1 MGARLGQEE
10 WRKKTQ
16 GIEVEHNLR
25 YDQVLQ
31 RSFAEEKEKYSC
43 PLIVGFYTDA
53 ERNDTDFKDVA
64 VGPDA
69 SPNKKT
75 EKGGGRPA
83 REGRK
88 KRMRT

>member
-1 MGARLGQEE
+1 V
-10 WRKKTQ
+10 K
-16 GIEVEHNLR
+16 
-25 YDQVLQ
+25 
-31 RSFAEEKEKYSC
+31 EKEKDSC

-75 EKGGGRPA
+75 ENWRRQTCKR
-83 REGRK
+83 RQK
-88 KRMRT
+88 KNE

>member
-1 MGARLGQEE
+1 M
-10 WRKKTQ
+10 K
-16 GIEVEHNLR
+16 
-25 YDQVLQ
+25 
-31 RSFAEEKEKYSC
+31 EKEKYSC